1 MSSLNHKSRDSIG
14 NSLGRSELAPRTSS
28 RLSMSRTES
37 NSSIV
42 GARLSIPG
50 REDRLA
56 QRHSVHLDDSVFKIP
71 GPGPNTPGR
80 YKTGRT
86 VSDSRMKAGVNILI
100 KRFGRKM
107 GVWKRKKA

>member
-1 MSSLNHKSRDSIG
+1 MVIDIYK
-14 NSLGRSELAPRTSS
+14 T
-28 RLSMSRTES
+28 
-37 NSSIV
+37 
-42 GARLSIPG
+42 
-50 REDRLA
+50 DRMMMMMIIMMMM
-56 QRHSVHLDDSVFKIP
+56 QVFKIP

-80 YKTGRT
+80 SKTGRT